1 MDFSLFESA
10 TINLVIEFVYKLI
23 ALFILWLG
31 LRLLERYNG
40 RSWSN
45 TIEIIEGDPLALAIY
60 RSAMWIGCA
69 LVLAF

>member
-1 MDFSLFESA
+1 METTLLESA
-10 TINLVIEFVYKLI
+10 SINLVIEFVYKII
-23 ALFILWLG
+23 ALFILWMG

-45 TIEIIEGDPLALAIY
+45 TLEIIEGDALALSIY

-69 LVLAF
+69 LVLAS